1 MNSLSIAQ
9 HLLGAGSGVLIGF
22 VLALVGGGGS
32 ILAVPL
38 LLYVVRVPDPH
49 VAIGTSALAVAANAA
64 TNLVIHAR
72 RGNVSWGP
80 AGIFAGAGVLGAYI
94 GSSAGK
100 SFDGDRLLS
109 LFAFLMIAVAG
120 LMLWKRNAQEAPQAS
135 LNHAVAARLSISG
148 ATTGLVSG
156 FFGIGGGFLVVP
168 GLLASTGMPI
178 LTAVGSS
185 LVAVTAFGLTTA
197 LNYAHAGLVN
207 WTLAIAFLLGGLT
220 GGQLG
225 ASLAERLSKSRGALN
240 KVFAGVILATALYML
255 AS

>member
-9 HLLGAGSGVLIGF
+9 HLLGAGSGVLVGF

-72 RGNVSWGP
+72 RGNVQWRS
-80 AGIFAGAGVLGAYI
+80 ASVFATSGTVGAYL

-100 SFDGDRLLS
+100 RFDGQSLLT
-109 LFAFLMIAVAG
+109 LFALLMLAVAG
-120 LMLWKRNAQEAPQAS
+120 LMIWTRQKSELTAAQPDATATT
-135 LNHAVAARLSISG
+135 RLSAFG
-148 ATTGLVSG
+148 GMTGLVSG
-156 FFGIGGGFLVVP
+156 FFGIGGGFLIVP
-168 GLLASTGMPI
+168 GLMASTSMPI

-185 LVAVTAFGLTTA
+185 LFAVSAFGLTTA
-197 LNYAHAGLVN
+197 INYAHSGLVN
-207 WTLAIAFLLGGLT
+207 WHLAGAFVLGGLV
-220 GGQLG
+220 GGRLG
-225 ASLAERLSKSRGALN
+225 ASCAIRLSKSKGVLN
-240 KVFAGVILATALYML
+240 VVFACLIIATALYML
-255 AS
+255 LR